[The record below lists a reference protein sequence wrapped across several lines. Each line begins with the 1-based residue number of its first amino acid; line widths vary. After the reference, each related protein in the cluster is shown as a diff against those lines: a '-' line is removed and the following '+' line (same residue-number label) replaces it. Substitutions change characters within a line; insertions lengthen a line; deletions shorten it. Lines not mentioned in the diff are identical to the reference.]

1 MARKSE
7 LEIAQNMKKIAESQG
22 LPTTVY
28 QATIDKYA
36 PKATTPAVSTPKA
49 TTTPTSGLDTIT
61 SHAINA
67 ASKTAANMM
76 PKSLANKLNI
86 TGDTF
91 AKAATEKVNTARQ
104 AQAMQAPIP
113 EPVATPDPVQEYMPM
128 GQDIGAILQEL
139 KTIIQQQ
146 NQKAMPTYESSYNDQ
161 INQLLS
167 KYNSRP
173 EFSFDATN
181 NPTIQAY
188 LKQAADA
195 AYQDA
200 ARRNFLYSDV
210 AKAKAAEKQGE
221 VMATVAPQLEQQ
233 AFNQYQQQGNN
244 ILDQIN
250 MLTGIDQTGY
260 GRHMDSVN
268 YDQNQQNN
276 AINNIRGL
284 LSTVSDI
291 DNTAYNRQQSA
302 DQTAYNRQRDDI
314 ADQRYADQA
323 EYSKERDSIADQRYA
338 DETEYNRAMTEFQ
351 IQMDLAAQE
360 YAANPNNPE
369 NLLKIAKLQQAQAEL
384 DNYMR
389 YGGQIEQA
397 KLNDIMASIGQKN
410 ASATSSYASAGAS
423 NARRD
428 QILNDINNPK
438 SSSKDSFG
446 LTYKQ
451 YYDDSKRMLDEGG
464 YEKYQIYQW
473 LLNSSLSSP
482 EVEQLI
488 KDLNFKE
495 KDLTPPPNTAG
506 QIFRK
511 VGD

>member
-1 MARKSE
+1 MAKKSE

-22 LPTTVY
+22 LPTATY
-28 QATIDKYA
+28 QATIDKYT
-36 PKATTPAVSTPKA
+36 PKATTTPAVSTPA
-49 TTTPTSGLDTIT
+49 VSTPTASTSGLDTII

-76 PKSLANKLNI
+76 PKSLSNQLNI

-91 AKAATEKVNTARQ
+91 AKAATEKVNTAKQ
-104 AQAMQAPIP
+104 AQAQ
-113 EPVATPDPVQEYMPM
+113 PVATPDPVQEYMPM
-128 GQDIGAILQEL
+128 GQDIGALLQQL
-139 KTIIQQQ
+139 TSTIQQQ
-146 NQKAMPTYESSYNDQ
+146 NQKAMPTYESPYNDQ
-161 INQLLS
+161 IMQLLS

-188 LKQAADA
+188 QKQAADA
-195 AYQDA
+195 AYEDA

-210 AKAKAAEKQGE
+210 AKAKAGEKMGE

-268 YDQNQQNN
+268 YDQNQQSNM
-276 AINNIRGL
+276 INNLSGL
-284 LSTVSDI
+284 MSTLTGLDSTVH
-291 DNTAYNRQQSA
+291 NRQQSA

-314 ADQRYADQA
+314 T
-323 EYSKERDSIADQRYA
+323 DQRYA

-423 NARRD
+423 DALRD
-428 QILNDINNPK
+428 QRLNEINNPK

-488 KDLNFKE
+488 KDLKFKE
-495 KDLTPPPNTAG
+495 KDLIPPPNTAG